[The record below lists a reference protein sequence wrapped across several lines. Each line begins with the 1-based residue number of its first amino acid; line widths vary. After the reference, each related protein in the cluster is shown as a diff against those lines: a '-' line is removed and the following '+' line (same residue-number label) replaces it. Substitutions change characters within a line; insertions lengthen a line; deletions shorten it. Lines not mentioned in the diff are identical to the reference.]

1 MSPEASTTVKYLT
14 IFWNQMKLERSLK
27 LLILENGSFREVDSI
42 YGDFCDAIQFHL
54 IVKDLEQLGYT
65 RVHCRD
71 EA

>member
-1 MSPEASTTVKYLT
+1 
-14 IFWNQMKLERSLK
+14 MKLERSLK